1 MSLQDF
7 IRIKGLE
14 VLKYGEFVGM
24 FCELFTIVLVLFT
37 CHCVYEN
44 IWLLQVLTPE
54 MDEIFAEHKD
64 LSYRKP
70 HGVANM

>member
-1 MSLQDF
+1 MSLRDF

-14 VLKYGEFVGM
+14 VLKYGEFIGM

-37 CHCVYEN
+37 CHRVYEN
-44 IWLLQVLTPE
+44 IWLLRVLTPE
-54 MDEIFAEHKD
+54 MDEHKD